1 MQFPRRDDDL
11 LDITYLKR
19 IESITVIHSIRRSV
33 VYTREIE
40 STLPVVFKTYLR
52 NLIEKRDNRVE
63 DIKGT
68 IMQNFALSNAIRFL
82 DEASRS
88 PSLDI
93 TLQTKYTQVLE
104 SLRSQM
110 PTERAGFIS
119 NMNINNTHIQ
129 NMVVNGHL
137 TPAAAEIHTP
147 SLLEYGERPNEVRY
161 YIIT

>member
-1 MQFPRRDDDL
+1 ME
-11 LDITYLKR
+11 TN
-19 IESITVIHSIRRSV
+19 T
-33 VYTREIE
+33 TE

-52 NLIEKRDNRVE
+52 NLIEDGDNRVD

-93 TLQTKYTQVLE
+93 TLQTKYTQVVE

-110 PTERAGFIS
+110 PTERSGFIS
-119 NMNINNTHIQ
+119 NMNVNNTHIQ

-147 SLLEYGERPNEVRY
+147 SLAEYGEKSGEVRY
-161 YIIT
+161 